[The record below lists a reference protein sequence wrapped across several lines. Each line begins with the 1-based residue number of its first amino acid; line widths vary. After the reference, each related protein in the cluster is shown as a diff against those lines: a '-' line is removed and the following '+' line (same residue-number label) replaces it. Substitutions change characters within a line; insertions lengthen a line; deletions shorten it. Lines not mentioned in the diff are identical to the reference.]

1 MGRLFQRH
9 EIRKSFSLD
18 GLWNICF
25 DEQNVGE
32 MEKWYE
38 TFPARAETT
47 CVPGC
52 WQMSFGKFDKNG
64 TVWYQKDF
72 FVSSQHVQLVF
83 EAVNNECD
91 VYIDGK
97 HVLYHYGAFTEFSKV
112 IPDLGVGR
120 HSMVLRVT
128 NSHNDVD
135 TIPLTYC
142 DWLPFGGIIRSIE
155 VQELGDVFI
164 RNVQID
170 YDLDVADQSAVLKAD
185 VVLENLAGVKSAGT
199 SPFGRLCLYVEDKL
213 MAVQEISDAVPGH
226 INAAFSDLR
235 LEQIALWGIYRPN
248 LYTVRITWEQDGIC
262 RDDLVERIG
271 FRTIQAQGK
280 DILLNGEKIILKGIN
295 RHEQHPEWGFS
306 MPEHLIKKDIDIIRD
321 MGCNAVRGAHYPHNK
336 WTLDYLDS
344 VGLLFWEE
352 IPMWGFQGPAMES
365 QLVLERSKEMM
376 KEMIHR
382 DYHHPCIIFWGL
394 FNEIDTRI
402 PASRII
408 CSTLAQTV
416 KSLDGKHRLISYA
429 TMYDCDDICF
439 DLVDVISLNKY
450 YGWFINGEPLEHW
463 EVFLEKFKNF
473 LKEKDLFDKPFI
485 MSEYGAGAIY
495 GERQMEEVKWTENF
509 QAKYI
514 AYTTDLFMKDPD
526 ICGTFPWQ
534 FCDSRTGGALTMN
547 RPRGFNNKGLVNEYR
562 KPKMAYEELKR
573 RYTK

>member
-9 EIRKSFSLD
+9 ETRRTFCLD

-25 DEQNVGE
+25 DENNVGTE
-32 MEKWYE
+32 EKWYE
-38 TFPARAETT
+38 NFPAHGETA

-52 WQMSFGKFDKNG
+52 WQTSFDCFHKNG
-64 TVWYQKDF
+64 TVWYQKE
-72 FVSSQHVQLVF
+72 FVTSSEHIQLIF
-83 EAVNNECD
+83 EGVNNECD

-97 HVLYHYGAFTEFSKV
+97 HILYHYGGFTEFSQV
-112 IPDLGVGR
+112 VTGLGAGR

-135 TIPLTYC
+135 TIPLTYT

-155 VQELGDVFI
+155 VQELGDLYI
-164 RNVQID
+164 RDVKID
-170 YDLDVADQSAVLKAD
+170 YDLNVAEKSAILQVA
-185 VVLENLAGVKSAGT
+185 VRPENLSGT
-199 SPFGRLCLYVEDKL
+199 ADCKTAAHGRLCVYMEDKL
-213 MAVQEISDAVPGH
+213 LAAKEITAAVPGETK
-226 INAAFSDLR
+226 IVFSDLC
-235 LEQIALWGIYRPN
+235 LEQIALWGIFQPN
-248 LYTVRITWEQDGIC
+248 LYTVRITWEQEGIC
-262 RDDLVERIG
+262 LDDLAERIG
-271 FRTIQAQGK
+271 FRSIQALGK

-344 VGLLFWEE
+344 VGILFWEE

-376 KEMIHR
+376 KEMILR
-382 DYHHPCIIFWGL
+382 DYHHPCIVFWGL

-416 KSLDGKHRLISYA
+416 KELDDKYRLTSYA

-473 LKEKDLFDKPFI
+473 LKEKDLFHKPFI

-495 GERQMEEVKWTENF
+495 GERQAEEVKWTENF

-514 AYTTDLFMKDPD
+514 AYTTDLFMNDPD

-534 FCDSRTGGALTMN
+534 FCDCRTGGALTMN
-547 RPRGFNNKGLVNEYR
+547 RPRGYNNKGLVNEYR
-562 KPKMAYEELKR
+562 KPKLAYEELKR